1 MTAIDF
7 YGKCEALGIDPE
19 SYLSAVKKENDYLD
33 SFMPDLDEEHY
44 AEYKDFM
51 THDELVAI
59 IRWDNLHKCYP
70 QYFTWDGAVDDRQAK
85 GANSGFWLNVGR
97 KPVRR
102 STSITGDRFVLMR
115 TESATQELALKFS
128 QEFRKYEAAV
138 FGKFEYDVWLEEC
151 AAAEVPL
158 GLHEQIEVNRRV
170 KDQLDIWLADNAER
184 FGYRYE
190 RVSRRG
196 RGTSWPIFRNTSGSA
211 GLMGIL

>member
-1 MTAIDF
+1 MKHTHTTPIGGTFGSDDIILTVESRIARHEV
-7 YGKCEALGIDPE
+7 EA
-19 SYLSAVKKENDYLD
+19 
-33 SFMPDLDEEHY
+33 
-44 AEYKDFM
+44 
-51 THDELVAI
+51 
-59 IRWDNLHKCYP
+59 
-70 QYFTWDGAVDDRQAK
+70 
-85 GANSGFWLNVGR
+85 
-97 KPVRR
+97 
-102 STSITGDRFVLMR
+102 SITGDRFVLMR

-196 RGTSWPIFRNTSGSA
+196 R
-211 GLMGIL
+211 